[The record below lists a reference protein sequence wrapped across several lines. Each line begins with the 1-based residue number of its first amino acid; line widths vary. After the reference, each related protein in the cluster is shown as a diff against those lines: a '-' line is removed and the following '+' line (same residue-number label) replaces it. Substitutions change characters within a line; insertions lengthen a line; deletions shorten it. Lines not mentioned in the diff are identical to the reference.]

1 MDLLSL
7 GKEPI
12 EAKQPAGVDSRYE
25 PEFEA
30 LQAEIDKLSS
40 PTAAVTDWKKV
51 VGLGTQILEE
61 KSKDLLVASYL
72 SVALIHREQVKGL
85 GIGLRILA
93 DLLEQFWEDLY
104 PPKKRMRGRVGAIRW
119 WLEKSETALSALKV
133 APLPSEQL
141 AQLTVDLE
149 RIQHLLE
156 EQFKEPFSLSAIQEF
171 IKTIP
176 DESLKEPEPEGEEKV
191 PPEEK
196 KPPTEKKESP
206 RPPAAE
212 PVDQIASAKDAQ
224 RVINFGLQK
233 IRQAVAFLRE
243 ENPSDPQVYRWTRM
257 TAWSPVASV
266 PPSEKGQTRIPPPSG
281 QVTTILN
288 DLRGKGDWKTLLKSA
303 EANLSQFV
311 FWLDLNRLSA
321 EALAN
326 LGDKF
331 DDAHEVVCQ
340 ETALLIHRLKGLEN
354 LSFSDGTPFADS
366 DTKQWL
372 QGIALGES
380 SGAAAPSHLLAI
392 APSDEDGVSM
402 AEEIQKAQ
410 GLAKKKKL
418 VEAVESLQQHLNN
431 SSSEREK
438 LLWRLALAQLL
449 VNSKKPVLAVPHLGH
464 ILHDLD
470 LYRLDKWDP
479 ELALSALKTVLVG
492 FNAQSDQN
500 SKNTATEVL
509 SRIATLDPAEALRL
523 EKP

>member
-1 MDLLSL
+1 MDLWVI

-12 EAKQPAGVDSRYE
+12 SPDQPTGVDCRYE
-25 PEFEA
+25 PEFEE
-30 LQAEIDKLSS
+30 LQAQVDKLSS
-40 PTAAVTDWKKV
+40 PTEAITDWKKAV
-51 VGLGTQILEE
+51 ALGSQILEQ

-72 SVALIHREQVKGL
+72 AVALIHRQQVEGL

-93 DLLEQFWEDLY
+93 DLLEQFWENLY
-104 PPKKRMRGRVGAIRW
+104 PPKKRMRGRVGAIKW
-119 WLEKSETALSALKV
+119 WLEKSETALSNLKLE
-133 APLPSEQL
+133 PLPSEQL
-141 AQLTVDLE
+141 TQLTDDLD
-149 RIQHLLE
+149 RISHTLTE
-156 EQFKEPFSLSAIQEF
+156 NFKEPFSLSAIQEF
-171 IKTIP
+171 IKKIP
-176 DESLKEPEPEGEEKV
+176 DESLQEPEPEEEEKV

-196 KPPTEKKESP
+196 KPLTEKKESP

-212 PVDQIASAKDAQ
+212 PVDQIVSAKDAQ

-288 DLRGKGDWKTLLKSA
+288 DLRGKGDWKTLLNSA

-326 LGDKF
+326 LGDNF

-340 ETALLIHRLKGLEN
+340 ETAVLIHRLKGLEN
-354 LSFSDGTPFADS
+354 LSFADGTPFADA
-366 DTKQWL
+366 DTRQWL

-380 SGAAAPSHLLAI
+380 TGMAGTPLILDTASGG
-392 APSDEDGVSM
+392 EDSSSM

-464 ILHDLD
+464 ILQDLD

>member
-51 VGLGTQILEE
+51 VGLGTQILEQ

-72 SVALIHREQVKGL
+72 AVALIHRQQVEGL

-93 DLLEQFWEDLY
+93 DLLEKFWEDLY
-104 PPKKRMRGRVGAIRW
+104 PPKQRMRGRVGAIRW
-119 WLEKSETALSALKV
+119 WLEKSETALSSLKV
-133 APLPSEQL
+133 TPLPSEQL
-141 AQLTVDLE
+141 AQLTADLE
-149 RIQHLLE
+149 RVQHLLE

-171 IKTIP
+171 VKTIS
-176 DESLKEPEPEGEEKV
+176 DESEEKEE
-191 PPEEK
+191 PEEK
-196 KPPTEKKESP
+196 EEATPEEKGVPAEKEEVARPLPTE
-206 RPPAAE
+206 PADE
-212 PVDQIASAKDAQ
+212 IASAKDAK

-243 ENPSDPQVYRWTRM
+243 EDPSDPQVYRWTRM
-257 TAWSPVASV
+257 IAWSPVV
-266 PPSEKGQTRIPPPSG
+266 FIPPAEKGQTRIPPPSS
-281 QVTTILN
+281 QIATILN
-288 DLRGKGDWKTLLKSA
+288 DLRGKADWKTLLESA

-326 LGDKF
+326 LEDKF
-331 DDAHEVVCQ
+331 DDAHEVVCH
-340 ETALLIHRLKGLEN
+340 ETAVLIHRLRGLEN

-380 SGAAAPSHLLAI
+380 TGAAAPSLPLAI

-418 VEAVESLQQHLNN
+418 VEAVESLQLHLNN

-438 LLWRLALAQLL
+438 LLWRLALSQILA
-449 VNSKKPVLAVPHLGH
+449 NSKKPALALPHLGH
-464 ILHDLD
+464 ILQDLD
-470 LYRLDKWDP
+470 LYQLDKWDP

-492 FNAQSDQN
+492 FNAQSDQG
-500 SKNTATEVL
+500 SKNNATEVL
-509 SRIATLDPAEALRL
+509 SRIAALDPAEALRL